1 MLNKMAQLSILI
13 TSLLIPP
20 GLVFAD
26 SPAELV
32 RQGNTAY
39 LAEKYDEALAAYE
52 EASVEAPESPHLYFN
67 KGTAL
72 YQKGDYAGASQ
83 SFEKAALK
91 SRDLQLE
98 ASSKFNLGNCAFRE
112 AERQQDG
119 DLQKA
124 LESCGKSIQYYQ
136 EALELDP
143 DFSAAAE
150 NIEVVRLV
158 MKSLLDAINKQKEA
172 QKQQQEANQ
181 KIAETLKE
189 LIAKQNDAL
198 NRNRRLE
205 QERNRKGASPELQ
218 GMTEELIQDQKDLQT
233 ETEDLEK
240 DIPKPQNQNA
250 PSQESPVATHLK
262 NAVKEQQA
270 ATGNLEQQNSAAAEK
285 NQEKAVEELEEAL
298 SALSSGQQC
307 KSPDPQQQQQQQ
319 GEQQQQQEATA
330 DKRPEEGGDEQ
341 EAAAQMGDDARD
353 ILDEEKENKK
363 QRRMQS
369 AGGYRDVDKDW

>member
-1 MLNKMAQLSILI
+1 MLKKVAQLSVII
-13 TSLLIPP
+13 TTLLISM

-26 SPAELV
+26 SPAGLV

-52 EASVEAPESPHLYFN
+52 EASVEAPESPHIYFN
-67 KGTAL
+67 KGAAL
-72 YQKGDYAGASQ
+72 YQKGDYTGAAQ

-91 SRDLQLE
+91 SRDIRLE
-98 ASSKFNLGNCAFRE
+98 AGSKFNLGNCAFRE

-124 LESCGKSIQYYQ
+124 LESYGKSIQYYQ
-136 EALELDP
+136 ETLELDP

-150 NIEVVRLV
+150 NIEVTRLV
-158 MKSLLDAINKQKEA
+158 MKTLLDAINKQKEA

-189 LIAKQNDAL
+189 LIEKQNDAL
-198 NRNRRLE
+198 NRNRQLE
-205 QERNRKGASPELQ
+205 QERKREGASPKLQ
-218 GMTEELIQDQKDLQT
+218 GMTEDLIQDQKNLQT
-233 ETEDLEK
+233 ETEALAK

-250 PSQESPVATHLK
+250 PSQESPVATHLN

-270 ATGNLEQQNSAAAEK
+270 ASGNLGQQNSAAAEK
-285 NQEKAVEELEEAL
+285 NQEKAVEELKEAL

-307 KSPDPQQQQQQQ
+307 KSPDPQQQQKE
-319 GEQQQQQEATA
+319 GEQQQQEASA
-330 DKRPEEGGDEQ
+330 DKRPEGGNDDQ
-341 EAAAQMGDDARD
+341 EAMAQMGDDARD

-363 QRRMQS
+363 QRRVQS

>member
-13 TSLLIPP
+13 TTLLIPT

-72 YQKGDYAGASQ
+72 YQKGDYTGASQ

-98 ASSKFNLGNCAFRE
+98 ADSKFNLGNCAFRE

-158 MKSLLDAINKQKEA
+158 MKTLLDAINKQKEA

-189 LIAKQNDAL
+189 LIARQNDAL
-198 NRNRRLE
+198 DRNRHLE
-205 QERNRKGASPELQ
+205 QERNREGASPELQ
-218 GMTEELIQDQKDLQT
+218 GMTEELIRDQKDLQAD
-233 ETEDLEK
+233 TEDLAE
-240 DIPKPQNQNA
+240 DIPKPRNQNA

-270 ATGNLEQQNSAAAEK
+270 ASGNLEQQNSAAAEK
-285 NQEKAVEELEEAL
+285 NQEKAVEELKEAL

-307 KSPDPQQQQQQQ
+307 KSPVPQQQQQQ
-319 GEQQQQQEATA
+319 GEQQQQQEASA
-330 DKRPEEGGDEQ
+330 DKRPEEGNEDQ
-341 EAAAQMGDDARD
+341 EAAAQMDDDALD

>member
-1 MLNKMAQLSILI
+1 MLKTAQLSVII
-13 TSLLIPP
+13 TSLLIPM

-32 RQGNTAY
+32 RQGNAAY

-72 YQKGDYAGASQ
+72 YQKGDYAGAAR

-91 SRDLQLE
+91 SRDLQIE
-98 ASSKFNLGNCAFRE
+98 AGSKFNLGNCAFRE

-119 DLQKA
+119 DLQKS
-124 LESCGKSIQYYQ
+124 LESCKKSIQYYQ
-136 EALELDP
+136 EALALDP
-143 DFSAAAE
+143 DFRTASE

-158 MKSLLDAINKQKEA
+158 MKTLLDAINKQKEA

-189 LIAKQNDAL
+189 LIEKQNDAL
-198 NRNRRLE
+198 NRNRQLE
-205 QERNRKGASPELQ
+205 QERSRVGASPNMQ
-218 GMTEELIQDQKDLQT
+218 GITEDLIQDQKDLQT
-233 ETEDLEK
+233 ETEGLAK

-250 PSQESPVATHLK
+250 PSQESPVATHLN

-270 ATGNLEQQNSAAAEK
+270 ASGNLGQQNSAAAEK
-285 NQEKAVEELEEAL
+285 NQEKAVEELKEAL

-307 KSPDPQQQQQQQ
+307 KPPDSQQQQKEGEGQKQQQ
-319 GEQQQQQEATA
+319 SASADKQPEGNNDQEAT
-330 DKRPEEGGDEQ
+330 
-341 EAAAQMGDDARD
+341 AQMGDDARD
-353 ILDEEKENKK
+353 ILDEEKETKK